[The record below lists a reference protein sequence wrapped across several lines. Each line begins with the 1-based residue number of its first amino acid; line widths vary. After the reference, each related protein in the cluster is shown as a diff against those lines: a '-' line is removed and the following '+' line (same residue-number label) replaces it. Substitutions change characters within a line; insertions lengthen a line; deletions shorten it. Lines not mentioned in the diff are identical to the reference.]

1 LSAPLRPARVRVP
14 CSTSNLGAG
23 FDCIGLALDRW
34 LDVRFEP
41 GPGAIR
47 VERAGTLAAL
57 RVDAGDDGVVRAL
70 LAALAARNVSRS
82 GGVLRMTSAI
92 PVARGLG
99 SSAAATV
106 AGLALAAAAAG
117 ADFDRAGALAA
128 AMEWE
133 GHPDNAAPAL
143 LGGLVGIARDGGGA
157 PRAFRLPLSD
167 RIGFAW
173 AAPPVEVSTAR
184 ARHAL
189 PETVP
194 HATAARALG
203 RVAALVRGLAEA
215 DAGLVRIGFTDE
227 LHVPHRLVLIPGAEA
242 AFEAARAAGAWA
254 ITVSGSGSGL
264 IAACAKGEES
274 RVAEAMG
281 AALRAAGAGAGA
293 GAFAGTGAGVVAF
306 PLHPDMTGVQILEP

>member
-1 LSAPLRPARVRVP
+1 MSARLRPARVRVP

-23 FDCIGLALDRW
+23 FDCIGLALDRY
-34 LDVRFEP
+34 LEVRFEP

-47 VERAGTLAAL
+47 VERAGTLASL
-57 RVDAGDDGVVRAL
+57 DVDAGDDGVVRAL
-70 LAALAARNVSRS
+70 LAALAARSIPGS
-82 GGVLRMTSAI
+82 GGFLRMTSAI

-99 SSAAATV
+99 SSAAAAV

-117 ADFDRAGALAA
+117 AGLDRAAALAA
-128 AMEWE
+128 ATEWE
-133 GHPDNAAPAL
+133 SHPDNAAPAL
-143 LGGLVGIARDGGGA
+143 LGGLVGIARDAGGA

-184 ARHAL
+184 ARRAL
-189 PETVP
+189 PETVA

-227 LHVPHRLVLIPGAEA
+227 LHVPHRLALIPGAEA

-254 ITVSGSGSGL
+254 VTVSGSGSGL
-264 IAACAKGEES
+264 IAACASGEET

-281 AALRAAGAGAGA
+281 AALRAADAVEDALAGAGA
-293 GAFAGTGAGVVAF
+293 RVLAF
-306 PLHPDMTGVQILEP
+306 PLHPDMTGAQILEP